1 MLVIQSRIDIM
12 RSRERHFDVQSV
24 ILRQVNFVV
33 IVHIVGIVTVADV
46 CSIHRRKVER
56 VVARGAVTGVPVG
69 ARIGPRT
76 IPICRLIVS
85 SEANR
90 VVGFDI
96 LDQVTGVEFD
106 VNSGLQTEVIYEVIR
121 FICR

>member
-33 IVHIVGIVTVADV
+33 IVHIVLIVTVADV
-46 CSIHRRKVER
+46 CSIHRRKVES
-56 VVARGAVTGVPVG
+56 VVAGGAVTGVLAG

-76 IPICRLIVS
+76 IPTCGLIVS

-90 VVGFDI
+90 IVGFDI
-96 LDQVTGVEFD
+96 YNQVTCEKFD
-106 VNSGLQTEVIYEVIR
+106 VNSGLLTEVIYEVIR

>member
-1 MLVIQSRIDIM
+1 M
-12 RSRERHFDVQSV
+12 
-24 ILRQVNFVV
+24 VV
-33 IVHIVGIVTVADV
+33 IVPIVVIVTVADV
-46 CSIHRRKVER
+46 CCIHGRNGES
-56 VVARGAVTGVPVG
+56 VVAGGAVTGVLAG

-76 IPICRLIVS
+76 IPTCPLIVS